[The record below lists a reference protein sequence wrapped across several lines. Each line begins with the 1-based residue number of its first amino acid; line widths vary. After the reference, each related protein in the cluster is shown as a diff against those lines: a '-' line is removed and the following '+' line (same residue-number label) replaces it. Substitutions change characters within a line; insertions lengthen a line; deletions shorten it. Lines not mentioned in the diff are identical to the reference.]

1 MRRLNQQLA
10 DIKGL
15 FDKNLIC
22 AATTVQTVTTAAGIV
37 PPTGMA
43 LSDFQY
49 ILVQVDEAAATLTV
63 PLIRY
68 TEDGTTPTNT
78 VGKKM
83 SDGESFD
90 VIGTQNIAK
99 LQVIKTTAA
108 AAATVVLQISF
119 YK

>member
-1 MRRLNQQLA
+1 MESKHYLKNIQASLA
-10 DIKGL
+10 KTDHCIG
-15 FDKNLIC
+15 
-22 AATTVQTVTTAAGIV
+22 TTVQTVTTAAGITA
-37 PPTGMA
+37 PTGYTMA
-43 LSDFQY
+43 DVNY
-49 ILVQVDEAAATLTV
+49 MEIQVDEAAGTLTV

-78 VGKKM
+78 VGKKK

-90 VIGTQNIAK
+90 VIGVFNCGK
-99 LQVIKTTAA
+99 LKVVKTTAA

>member
-1 MRRLNQQLA
+1 MDNIELKEIKALLA
-10 DIKGL
+10 KG
-15 FDKNLIC
+15 DNCIG
-22 AATTVQTVTTAAGIV
+22 TTVQTVTTAAGITA
-37 PPTGMA
+37 PTGYTMA
-43 LSDFQY
+43 DVNY
-49 ILVQVDEAAATLTV
+49 MIIQVDEAAATLTV

-78 VGKKM
+78 VGKKL

-90 VIGTQNIAK
+90 VIGVQNCGRLK
-99 LQVIKTTAA
+99 VIKTTAA